1 MTGVSAAASP
11 VPPAE
16 RRLLTIMFCDLVGS
30 TALSAR
36 LDPEDLRD
44 VLAAYQNRATAI
56 VETAGGRVARYEG
69 DGILAYFGYPTA
81 NEDDAERAVRA
92 GLELASGIDASG
104 NVGLRLGIRVGIA
117 TGVVVVGELS
127 RLGAADN
134 PPVVGETPNLAAR
147 LQGLAEPGA
156 VVIDDGTRRL
166 TGGLFEYR
174 DCGPQ
179 RMEGFGEAVRA
190 WQVIRQSD
198 VASRFEALR
207 TRTLPLVGRDPE
219 MQILLDRWAEAK
231 TGTGRVVV
239 ISGEPGIGKS
249 RIAHELVTRVRAEP
263 GLALRYYCTP
273 YHQNSALHPILEW
286 LRRAAK
292 FDRAET
298 AAAKL
303 DRLRPFLPEGGG
315 PPAAAAAALAELL
328 ALPAVSDTQE
338 PQPDARRKRELLFEG
353 ILTHFQRMA
362 SEQPILVVVEDA
374 HWIDPTSQQLADL
387 LVGMIRQL
395 PVLVVVTCR
404 PEYRRAW
411 QDELHAARLELKPI
425 ATRDAEALIKHIA
438 GGGDLPGSVVRGI
451 AERAD
456 GVPLFIEELTKTVL
470 DRNAADSAAHKTLA
484 IPSSLHAS
492 LMARL
497 DRLGEARDIAKVAAA
512 LGRRFDFPVLQAAL
526 PDRAETDLKE
536 ALQKIIDAELILPI
550 GPSAPASYA
559 FRHALIQDAAYG
571 TLLRSERR
579 ALHGR
584 IAKALEDKF
593 PETVATQPE
602 IIASH
607 FTNAELAEP
616 AIRHWLEAG
625 NRAARG
631 WALVEAIKHL
641 SEGIRLAGTLPP
653 SPRRQR
659 LELDLHMALGPVT
672 MGTKG
677 YAAQESLQ
685 VFQRAEAL
693 VAAVGNVS
701 ERMVV
706 LLGLFNVHY
715 GRAELA
721 QAMEVAREHCTLAER
736 QGVGLGR
743 AYGLLAQTYAAM
755 GEFGRAA
762 AEFRRSLEVFARTPE
777 EFSSLGVFGSQ
788 HVISLAL
795 GGGMHF
801 ALGQPELGRA
811 EIAESIA
818 RARQLQHALSIAL
831 ALVTELL
838 TPIPGGVDPDLA
850 RAEEAVRFC
859 AEHGLSNFQAWA
871 EFARG
876 AVIARR
882 GNARE
887 GIKVMRAA
895 IDKAEAMN
903 SRLFRPVQLATLASA
918 HARLG
923 EVDDLLQLVSQ
934 AIEMAERTG
943 EKRAN
948 SALHRLR
955 GEILIGLKKRA
966 EGEREL
972 ALALEIAKTQQA
984 NAEETRTADTIARLT
999 RKPQLRPGGARR
1011 PRLLAALRSLFGA

>member
-1 MTGVSAAASP
+1 MTGVSAAATP
-11 VPPAE
+11 ALPAE

-92 GLELASGIDASG
+92 GLELASGINASG

-147 LQGLAEPGA
+147 LQALAEPGA

-179 RMEGFGEAVRA
+179 HMEGFGEAVRA
-190 WQVIRQSD
+190 WRVIRQSD
-198 VASRFEALR
+198 VVSRFEALR

-239 ISGEPGIGKS
+239 VSGEPGIGKS
-249 RIAHELVTRVRAEP
+249 RIVHELVMRVRAEP

-273 YHQNSALHPILEW
+273 HHQNSALHPILEW

-292 FDRAET
+292 LDRAET

-353 ILTHFQRMA
+353 ILTNLQRLA
-362 SEQPILVVVEDA
+362 SERPILVVVEDA
-374 HWIDPTSQQLADL
+374 HWIDPTSQQLGDL
-387 LVGMIRQL
+387 LVGMIRQS
-395 PVLVVVTCR
+395 PMLVVVTCR
-404 PEYRRAW
+404 PEYRPGLARR
-411 QDELHAARLELKPI
+411 AARGTDGTE
-425 ATRDAEALIKHIA
+425 ADRDQRCRGPDQTHRRRQPARA
-438 GGGDLPGSVVRGI
+438 GGARHRRARRRRAALHRGADQDGAGSQCS
-451 AERAD
+451 
-456 GVPLFIEELTKTVL
+456 
-470 DRNAADSAAHKTLA
+470 DSAARKTPA

-497 DRLGEARDIAKVAAA
+497 DRLGEARDIVKVAAA
-512 LGRRFDFPVLQAAL
+512 LGRRFDFPVLQAVL
-526 PDRAETDLKE
+526 PDRAEADLKA
-536 ALQKIIDAELILPI
+536 ALQQIIDAELILPI
-550 GPSAPASYA
+550 GPSAPASFA

-571 TLLRSERR
+571 TLLRGERR

-584 IAKALEDKF
+584 IAKALEEKF

-602 IIASH
+602 IIAGH

-625 NRAARG
+625 HRAARG
-631 WALVEAIKHL
+631 WALVEAIEHL

-701 ERMVV
+701 ERMIV

-721 QAMEVAREHCTLAER
+721 QAMEVAREHCALAER

-755 GEFGRAA
+755 GEFGQAA

-850 RAEEAVRFC
+850 RAEEVVRFC
-859 AEHGLSNFQAWA
+859 AEHGLSNFEAWA

-882 GNARE
+882 GDARA

-918 HARLG
+918 YARLG
-923 EVDDLLQLVSQ
+923 EVDDALQLVSQ
-934 AIEMAERTG
+934 AIEVAERTG
-943 EKRAN
+943 ERRAN

-972 ALALEIAKTQQA
+972 ALALEIAKAQQA
-984 NAEETRTADTIARLT
+984 KSEEARTADTIARLT
-999 RKPQLRPGGARR
+999 RKPQPRPGGARR
-1011 PRLLAALRSLFGA
+1011 PRLLAAWRSLFGS

>member
-1 MTGVSAAASP
+1 MTGVSAAATP
-11 VPPAE
+11 ALPAE

-92 GLELASGIDASG
+92 GLELASGINASG

-147 LQGLAEPGA
+147 LQALAEPGA

-179 RMEGFGEAVRA
+179 HMEGFGEAVRA
-190 WQVIRQSD
+190 WRVIRQSD
-198 VASRFEALR
+198 VVSRFEALR

-239 ISGEPGIGKS
+239 VSGEPGIGKS
-249 RIAHELVTRVRAEP
+249 RIVHELVMRVRAEP

-273 YHQNSALHPILEW
+273 HHQNSALHPILEW

-292 FDRAET
+292 LDRAET

-338 PQPDARRKRELLFEG
+338 PRPDARRKRELLFEG
-353 ILTHFQRMA
+353 ILTNLQRLA
-362 SEQPILVVVEDA
+362 SERPILVVVEDA
-374 HWIDPTSQQLADL
+374 HWIDPTSQQLGDL
-387 LVGMIRQL
+387 LVGMIRQS
-395 PVLVVVTCR
+395 PMLVVVTCR
-404 PEYRRAW
+404 PEYRRVW
-411 QDELHAARLELKPI
+411 QDEPHAALMELKPI
-425 ATRDAEALIKHIA
+425 ATSDAEVLIKHIA
-438 GGGDLPGSVVRGI
+438 GGNLSEPVVRGI

-456 GVPLFIEELTKTVL
+456 GVPLFIEELTRTVL
-470 DRNAADSAAHKTLA
+470 DGNSSDSAARKTPA

-497 DRLGEARDIAKVAAA
+497 DRLGEARDIVKVAAA
-512 LGRRFDFPVLQAAL
+512 LGRRFDFPVLQAVL
-526 PDRAETDLKE
+526 PDRAEVDLKA
-536 ALQKIIDAELILPI
+536 ALQQIIDAELILPI
-550 GPSAPASYA
+550 GPSAPASFA

-571 TLLRSERR
+571 TLLRGERR

-602 IIASH
+602 IIAGH

-625 NRAARG
+625 HRAARG
-631 WALVEAIKHL
+631 WALVEAIEHL

-659 LELDLHMALGPVT
+659 TELDLHMALGPVT

-721 QAMEVAREHCTLAER
+721 QAMEVAREHCALAER

-755 GEFGRAA
+755 GEFGQAA

-811 EIAESIA
+811 EIAELIA

-850 RAEEAVRFC
+850 RAEEVVRFC
-859 AEHGLSNFQAWA
+859 AEHGLSNFEAWA

-882 GNARE
+882 GDARA

-923 EVDDLLQLVSQ
+923 EVDDALQLVSQ
-934 AIEMAERTG
+934 AIEVAERTG
-943 EKRAN
+943 ERRAN

-955 GEILIGLKKRA
+955 GEILIGLKKRG

-972 ALALEIAKTQQA
+972 ALALEIAKAQQA
-984 NAEETRTADTIARLT
+984 KSEETRTADTIARLT
-999 RKPQLRPGGARR
+999 RKPQPRPGTARR
-1011 PRLLAALRSLFGA
+1011 PRLLAAWRSLFGS